1 MADAAGD
8 ESDEE
13 VDGDLSDMEIH
24 QPFDEPDVLYQ
35 EKPDPLT

>member
-13 VDGDLSDMEIH
+13 VDGDLSDMEI